1 MANNSDQKSIENN
14 SIDKAKPKK
23 TKSRNGCV
31 TCKKRRLK
39 CDETKPLCQNCIKK
53 GIVCGGYAINF
64 KWRDFSETSN
74 SHKKLDNYNHNL
86 NHNHNHIH
94 AHDNNHTNQF
104 KKISSNNI
112 NSEVIINNKNLPI
125 KSHDKSNDLKE
136 YNNKLK
142 ESFDDNSKLKTNS
155 NIVNN
160 PLQKALEEAT
170 LSVTGKSTQEI
181 AIANALIASGKNPDL
196 AAAVASTLNGLIN
209 NNEILN
215 LVSKNQ
221 LDNIK
226 NNIKIENS
234 LDTNSD
240 SSDSK
245 PNFDKKISKSD
256 VNNKITDTKNINI
269 EKKSQSLLDEKS
281 QIEENNNDKA
291 EENITNIQPN
301 KLVNNNTNIN
311 ASPSINKSNTSLL
324 HSLADI
330 ASKIPASPIGPLSPF
345 NEPFPSDAF
354 IQKYRKKSLS
364 DSNNN
369 KPPLIVT
376 SNFKMSN
383 NILPPLPSDLI
394 SKNKKDSPLNL
405 FKDSPQQNSSVYS
418 PPLFPKSPG
427 ISNMLANY
435 QNSSNNDNQNLSNAQ
450 TPKFIDDLDVYS
462 NLQQFVKFSP
472 SGIENFSTNLENQN
486 NSNSNSK
493 IKTMNSNNQNSN
505 SIMSPP
511 IFNLLST
518 VTSNNNNESINSVM
532 SNFSNFTNS
541 SSNTNDQLQVYPN
554 VGVSPMFDIET
565 PKPINSTPN
574 SPYTTMLSY
583 INSTQV
589 PEKEESKSNNNKNDN
604 IHQIEEIN
612 SNTNNDNNNN
622 NNDNNN
628 IMTTF
633 NKDPYSPRSNT
644 SEMNSPLDI
653 FEHPNRAQIILQQ
666 KPVNL
671 YSLHL
676 SDENLSTL
684 VAFDQYTCGIMS
696 IKNGPTEN
704 PWRTFLLPMS
714 IDHPVVRSALL
725 AMTCFHVAR
734 GDPTIRERGVRYM
747 KDAIVTLVH
756 SLSSDS
762 KDKNKNSKSI
772 TSSSS
777 ASGAANERSSNN
789 SDIDSS
795 KEIIKRTPPDVA
807 LATCIA
813 LAMGEAWDRH
823 ISTGIA
829 HLKGAKSM
837 IIRVLN
843 KIEGKKRNK
852 KKRSRSNSSNITEI
866 DSIPMNKNDSMM
878 GNTSD
883 KIESLHSDEND
894 NDNDLHKKKLPKE
907 LQFLVNAWM
916 YFDVLARMT
925 SENDEEFPDED
936 SDNDEAIELNSV
948 DGDLDSDESNGNG
961 MINGINDEI
970 NNRPLKRSTSQNY
983 GCSHSNKRAKLYKK
997 KRRNSNNSSSVI
1009 AKFMKFNLEDGDK
1022 IDPLLG
1028 VAQTLFPIMSD
1039 VATLIE
1045 QVRRIKSKGKKNIDK
1060 NMKTPL
1066 RLISKAVELKNA
1078 IERWKIPSL
1087 VNVPDSIHTE
1097 DPTFDL
1103 NAAVA
1108 TAEAYRYSV
1117 LLYLHQ
1123 AVPEVPSQ
1131 SSHSLA
1137 ENVMMLLA
1145 SVPTSSRTLVTHL
1158 FPLFVASCEAT
1169 PGEEREW
1176 ARERWNELSQKM
1188 WIGTIERAWEV
1199 VKEVWARKDAL
1210 AGKKNS
1216 RIFAEKDSNQEI
1228 AILQQNEENNEVE
1241 YNKVKR
1247 RISMVIHG
1255 NDAES
1260 ATDDD
1265 NKLGSWTH
1273 WTTVMKEWGWEVLL
1287 A

>member
-1 MANNSDQKSIENN
+1 MADTGNKINEQLAS
-14 SIDKAKPKK
+14 SIDKKKQKK

-64 KWRDFSETSN
+64 KWRDFSETSTSLKVQPEIN
-74 SHKKLDNYNHNL
+74 TNIQPSTSIKIDHKSQNQHQNQHQFQQHQQKQKHMEPSQPSLPNISAQVPFEQHSHK
-86 NHNHNHIH
+86 NHNHQEHP
-94 AHDNNHTNQF
+94 T
-104 KKISSNNI
+104 S
-112 NSEVIINNKNLPI
+112 
-125 KSHDKSNDLKE
+125 
-136 YNNKLK
+136 
-142 ESFDDNSKLKTNS
+142 
-155 NIVNN
+155 VNN

-181 AIANALIASGKNPDL
+181 AIANALIASGKNPEL
-196 AAAVASTLNGLIN
+196 AAAVASTLNGLID
-209 NNEILN
+209 NNEILD
-215 LVSKNQ
+215 LVSKKK
-221 LDNIK
+221 LESLGK
-226 NNIKIENS
+226 NDDQQPSI
-234 LDTNSD
+234 LT
-240 SSDSK
+240 
-245 PNFDKKISKSD
+245 SKSNEQQKQQQQQKQQKQQKQPKAQQEEQND
-256 VNNKITDTKNINI
+256 MINI
-269 EKKSQSLLDEKS
+269 H
-281 QIEENNNDKA
+281 
-291 EENITNIQPN
+291 PN
-301 KLVNNNTNIN
+301 KLVNNTITTSLSSATNVSYSNNKQTNNT
-311 ASPSINKSNTSLL
+311 STSLL

-330 ASKIPASPIGPLSPF
+330 ASKVPASPIGPLSPF

-354 IQKYRKKSLS
+354 IQKHRQKSFTEK
-364 DSNNN
+364 SNNN
-369 KPPLIVT
+369 LK
-376 SNFKMSN
+376 NSN
-383 NILPPLPSDLI
+383 NSSL
-394 SKNKKDSPLNL
+394 KKESPLNL
-405 FKDSPQQNSSVYS
+405 FKESPQTMSSVYS
-418 PPLFPKSPG
+418 PTIFPKSPG
-427 ISNMLANY
+427 ISSLLTSY
-435 QNSSNNDNQNLSNAQ
+435 QSNNIDNNNNNNSISNIQ
-450 TPKFIDDLDVYS
+450 TPKFDDLDS
-462 NLQQFVKFSP
+462 LQQFVKLSP
-472 SGIENFSTNLENQN
+472 SIDSYRSNL
-486 NSNSNSK
+486 
-493 IKTMNSNNQNSN
+493 INNQHP

-511 IFNLLST
+511 IFNLLSAAGI
-518 VTSNNNNESINSVM
+518 SNNNEFSQTVM
-532 SNFSNFTNS
+532 SNYSNYTS
-541 SSNTNDQLQVYPN
+541 SSSQTNNEQIKHYQN
-554 VGVSPMFDIET
+554 HTQSPVFEIDT
-565 PKPINSTPN
+565 PKPLISTPN
-574 SPYTTMLSY
+574 SPYTAMLSY
-583 INSTQV
+583 INSTQI
-589 PEKEESKSNNNKNDN
+589 PEKTIKSSIIKEEEEEEKLEEEEEEEEEATEETEEHA
-604 IHQIEEIN
+604 HQEQNPQQLDHIENEVIEEIN
-612 SNTNNDNNNN
+612 NHHQTMTNNNQLIETPN
-622 NNDNNN
+622 
-628 IMTTF
+628 F
-633 NKDPYSPRSNT
+633 SG
-644 SEMNSPLDI
+644 MNSPLDI
-653 FEHPNRAQIILQQ
+653 FDNPNRAQLNLMLMN
-666 KPVNL
+666 KPINL
-671 YSLHL
+671 HLLHL

-734 GDPTIRERGVRYM
+734 GDPTIRARGVRYM

-756 SLSSDS
+756 SLSSDNS
-762 KDKNKNSKSI
+762 NNKEGGNNNKQKKIKN
-772 TSSSS
+772 
-777 ASGAANERSSNN
+777 GSSNSSNVSSPTQLSSTSN
-789 SDIDSS
+789 SSDL
-795 KEIIKRTPPDVA
+795 IKRTPPDVA

-843 KIEGKKRNK
+843 KLEGKRSRNK
-852 KKRSRSNSSNITEI
+852 KRRSRSNSSNYSDM
-866 DSIPMNKNDSMM
+866 DSQNMSGSDSLYGSSTDSKIEDLKNDDKY
-878 GNTSD
+878 NTNSNNNTNNNSNND
-883 KIESLHSDEND
+883 NNENQNNFDNDEN
-894 NDNDLHKKKLPKE
+894 NLQRKKLPKE

-925 SENDEEFPDED
+925 SENDDEFPNEYE
-936 SDNDEAIELNSV
+936 SDNEEDDILSL
-948 DGDLDSDESNGNG
+948 DGESDESGG
-961 MINGINDEI
+961 DSIGSGKVFLDDALKSH
-970 NNRPLKRSTSQNY
+970 PLKRSASQSTN
-983 GCSHSNKRAKLYKK
+983 SSKKTKLSAGNRNK
-997 KRRNSNNSSSVI
+997 KRVNENNSSFVI
-1009 AKFMKFNLEDGDK
+1009 AKFRRFNLEDGDK

-1039 VATLIE
+1039 VASLIE
-1045 QVRRIKSKGKKNIDK
+1045 QVRRIKSKGKKTIDK

-1066 RLISKAVELKNA
+1066 RLISKAVELKNE

-1087 VNVPDSIHTE
+1087 VNVPNSIHTE

-1117 LLYLHQ
+1117 LLYIHQ

-1145 SVPTSSRTLVTHL
+1145 SVPVSSRTSVTHL

-1176 ARERWNELSQKM
+1176 ARERWTGLSEKM

-1210 AGKKNS
+1210 AGKKYS
-1216 RIFAEKDSNQEI
+1216 KIYTEKESS
-1228 AILQQNEENNEVE
+1228 ENFPNIINPDDKNEVE

-1255 NDAES
+1255 NDNNYA
-1260 ATDDD
+1260 DDED